1 MASKWYT
8 TLVEQDSNNRQAIK
22 RPNGSWMVIDL
33 SAGLCVLDLHSK
45 AKAFDLTSNI
55 TRDISV
61 AEEKNYNAGYFFLRN
76 QETERSLIPLLPG
89 YTVFTSAGNKRFKM
103 SILEDNNQLLFVWK
117 EFGSDTLYTEKKAQG
132 AERLAFHCMLKKYR
146 LDSNNSIQSIL
157 GLNNSEIVNKLQQLV
172 HEKFPTVFQSIVTLP
187 ENSKLANAKK
197 KEETLRR
204 SLKREQEKID
214 LIFCE
219 GNDSDNIL
227 FGIPLESDGKKL
239 SLKETQALMLKSLEY
254 KQKIYSRNKTIK
266 SLKEK
271 ITLAKKNDD
280 ITTINNAKI

>member
-55 TRDISV
+55 IRDISV
-61 AEEKNYNAGYFFLRN
+61 AKEKNYNARYFFLRN

-103 SILEDNNQLLFVWK
+103 SILEDNNQLLFLWE
-117 EFGSDTLYTEKKAQG
+117 EFGSDTLYAEKKVQD

-157 GLNNSEIVNKLQQLV
+157 GLNNSEIINKLQ
-172 HEKFPTVFQSIVTLP
+172 
-187 ENSKLANAKK
+187 
-197 KEETLRR
+197 
-204 SLKREQEKID
+204 
-214 LIFCE
+214 
-219 GNDSDNIL
+219 
-227 FGIPLESDGKKL
+227 
-239 SLKETQALMLKSLEY
+239 
-254 KQKIYSRNKTIK
+254 
-266 SLKEK
+266 
-271 ITLAKKNDD
+271 
-280 ITTINNAKI
+280 